1 MGRPMGEIK
10 LVIVEPGH
18 FHAALVQ
25 KEMYPQVSRHVSV
38 YAPLGP
44 ELLDYL
50 NRVSLFNS
58 RALDPTQWELDVH
71 TGPGFFEQM
80 LRERAGNVAVFAGR
94 NREKMGRIAQSLEA
108 GYNVLADKPW
118 IISSAGLP
126 MLASAL
132 DLAERKQLVAYDI
145 MTERY
150 EITSIL
156 LRVLVNTPGVFGQ
169 LVPGSEEQPAVTA
182 RSVHHLMK
190 VVAGVPLRRPA
201 WFFDIDECG
210 EGIANVGTHVA
221 DLVQWTAFPG
231 ETSDYRTDI
240 KVLSAKRWPTAI
252 SRPQFGQVTGETD
265 FPAYLAKWV
274 KDGQLEYYS
283 NNSVHYTV
291 RGRHVQLETMWNW
304 EAPAGSGDIYEAAF
318 RGTFARVEIRQGKA
332 ENFRPELFVRPSTDA
347 LREAVFAALSKKVE
361 ALRKEW
367 PGVEMTVESGEA
379 HIVIP
384 EKYRVGHEAHFAQVT
399 RAFLGYLNDPQSL
412 PAWEKSNM
420 LVKYAICT
428 KAVEMS
434 RGR

>member
-1 MGRPMGEIK
+1 MGEIK
-10 LVIVEPGH
+10 LAIVEPGH

-25 KEMYPQVSRHVSV
+25 KEMYPQVSPHVFV

-58 RALDPTQWELDVH
+58 RSEDPTKWELEIR
-71 TGPGFFEQM
+71 TGPEFFEQM
-80 LRERAGNVAVFAGR
+80 LREHAGNVAVFAGR
-94 NREKMGRIAQSLEA
+94 NREKMGRIARSLEA

-118 IISSAGLP
+118 VITSADLP
-126 MLASAL
+126 KLAAAL
-132 DLAERKQLVAYDI
+132 ELAERKGLVAYDV

-150 EITSIL
+150 EIASIL
-156 LRVLVNTPGVFGQ
+156 LKELVNTAGVFGQ
-169 LVPGSEEQPAVTA
+169 PIPGSEAEPAVTA
-182 RSVHHLMK
+182 RSIHHLMK

-201 WFFDIDECG
+201 WFFDIEECG
-210 EGIANVGTHVA
+210 EGIADVGTHVV

-231 ETSDYRTDI
+231 ETLDYRTDI
-240 KVLSAKRWPTAI
+240 KVLDAQRWPTPI
-252 SRPQFGQVTGETD
+252 SRPQFSRVTGETD

-283 NNSVHYTV
+283 NNSVRYTV
-291 RGRHVQLETMWNW
+291 RGRHVQLEILWNW
-304 EAPAGSGDIYEAAF
+304 EAPEGGRDIYEATF
-318 RGTFARVEIRQGKA
+318 RGSLSRAEIRQAK
-332 ENFRPELFVRPSTDA
+332 EEKFRPELYVRPNTAA
-347 LREAVFAALSKKVE
+347 LRDSVFAALEKKIG
-361 ALRKEW
+361 ALQKEW
-367 PGVEMTVESGEA
+367 PGVEMTVGNGEA

-384 EKYRVGHEAHFAQVT
+384 EEYRVGHEAHFAQVT
-399 RAFLGYLNDPQSL
+399 RAFLGYLNDPKSL

-428 KAVEMS
+428 KAVELS